1 VKFLNVISHWVN
13 EYFSNEEAIYLI
25 ALLGFTIV
33 VLATLG
39 GVLAPVLMG
48 LVFAFLLQGL
58 VNGLQRI
65 KVPRLLAVYLSFL
78 LFVGLILTFFVIV
91 VPLLWKQ
98 MQGLI
103 GLLPAAL
110 TLLQDSVSEL
120 AARYP
125 QYITENQVS
134 SLIDQAARELG
145 NFSATVFQ
153 TAFSQVF
160 SLLGLVLYL
169 VLVPISIFFFLKDK
183 DELLAWLHSLL
194 PADRPLL
201 TSVASEMNIQLG
213 NYVRGKVIE
222 ILIVGATTF
231 VCFTVL
237 EVNYAALL
245 SVLVGLSVLIPFVGA
260 AVATLPVF
268 IVGVIQFGW
277 SWDLAT
283 VMIVYGVIQFLD
295 GNVLV
300 PLLFSEVVDLHPI
313 SIIVAVLAFGGI
325 WGVWGV
331 FFAIPL
337 ATLIKAIY
345 KAWPRRASDDPG
357 ESRASDDSG
366 ESRASDDSEAGQP
379 EVIEAG

>member
-1 VKFLNVISHWVN
+1 MKFLNVISRWVN

-25 ALLGFTIV
+25 ALLGFVIV

-39 GVLAPVLMG
+39 GVLAPVLTG

-58 VNGLQRI
+58 VNWLQRI
-65 KVPRLLAVYLSFL
+65 KLPRLLAVYVSFL
-78 LFVGLILTFFVIV
+78 LFVGLILAFFIIV

-103 GLLPAAL
+103 GLLPSVI
-110 TLLQDSVSEL
+110 TLLQDGVSEL
-120 AARYP
+120 ASRYP
-125 QYITENQVS
+125 QYVTEDQIS
-134 SLIDQAARELG
+134 SLIDQGARELG

-160 SLLGLVLYL
+160 SLLGLIIYL

-201 TSVASEMNIQLG
+201 TSVASEMNVQLG
-213 NYVRGKVIE
+213 NYVRGKTIE
-222 ILIVGATTF
+222 ILIVGASTF
-231 VCFTVL
+231 VGFTAL
-237 EVNYAALL
+237 GLNYAALL

-260 AVATLPVF
+260 AVVTLPVF
-268 IVGVIQFGW
+268 VVGVIQFGW
-277 SWDLAT
+277 SWGLGS

-345 KAWPRRASDDPG
+345 KAWPRRASEDAAEDAP
-357 ESRASDDSG
+357 A
-366 ESRASDDSEAGQP
+366 AG
-379 EVIEAG
+379 

>member
-1 VKFLNVISHWVN
+1 MKFLDVISRWVN

-25 ALLGFTIV
+25 ALLGFVIL

-39 GVLAPVLMG
+39 GVLAPVLTG

-58 VNGLQRI
+58 VNWLQRI
-65 KVPRLLAVYLSFL
+65 KLPRLLAVYISFL
-78 LFVGLILTFFVIV
+78 LFVGLILAFFVIV

-103 GLLPAAL
+103 GLLPSVI
-110 TLLQDSVSEL
+110 TLLQDGVSEL

-125 QYITENQVS
+125 QYVTEDQIS
-134 SLIDQAARELG
+134 SLIDQGARELG

-153 TAFSQVF
+153 TAFTQVF
-160 SLLGLVLYL
+160 SLLGLIIYL

-183 DELLAWLHSLL
+183 EELLTWLHTLL

-201 TSVASEMNIQLG
+201 TSVASEMNVQLG
-213 NYVRGKVIE
+213 NYVRGKAIE
-222 ILIVGATTF
+222 ILIVGATSF
-231 VCFTVL
+231 VGFTAL
-237 EVNYAALL
+237 GLNYAALL

-260 AVATLPVF
+260 AVVTLPVF
-268 IVGVIQFGW
+268 VVGVIQFGW
-277 SWDLAT
+277 SWGLGS

-345 KAWPRRASDDPG
+345 KAWPRRASEDASRG
-357 ESRASDDSG
+357 RASCGVDQVPLVPNRQRAYHSG
-366 ESRASDDSEAGQP
+366 L
-379 EVIEAG
+379 I

>member
-1 VKFLNVISHWVN
+1 
-13 EYFSNEEAIYLI
+13 
-25 ALLGFTIV
+25 
-33 VLATLG
+33 
-39 GVLAPVLMG
+39 
-48 LVFAFLLQGL
+48 
-58 VNGLQRI
+58 
-65 KVPRLLAVYLSFL
+65 L
-78 LFVGLILTFFVIV
+78 LFVGLILAFFVIV

-103 GLLPAAL
+103 GLLPAVL
-110 TLLQDSVSEL
+110 NLLQDSVSEL
-120 AARYP
+120 AASYP
-125 QYITENQVS
+125 QYITETQIS
-134 SLIDQAARELG
+134 SLIDQAAGELG
-145 NFSATVFQ
+145 NLSATVFQ

-213 NYVRGKVIE
+213 NYVRGKAIE
-222 ILIVGATTF
+222 IVIVGAATF
-231 VCFTVL
+231 VSFTIL
-237 EVNYAALL
+237 GVNYAALL

-260 AVATLPVF
+260 AVVTLPVF

-277 SWDLAT
+277 SWELGT

-345 KAWPRRASDDPG
+345 KAWPRRASDDP
-357 ESRASDDSG
+357 EERRASDDSG
-366 ESRASDDSEAGQP
+366 EGRASDDPGKEQP
-379 EVIEAG
+379 EIIEAS